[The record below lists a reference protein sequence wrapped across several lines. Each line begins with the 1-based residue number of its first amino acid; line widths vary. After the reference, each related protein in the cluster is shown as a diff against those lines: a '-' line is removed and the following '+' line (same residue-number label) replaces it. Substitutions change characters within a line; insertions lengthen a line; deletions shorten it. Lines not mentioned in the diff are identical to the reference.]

1 MPNRNFMNRRTFLQ
15 NTAITASG
23 ISLLPGFLTAKEK
36 SEIILGHNNKRYRID
51 TKWGQLDFARFPVKD
66 CHEMV
71 QDSKGRIILLTN
83 ETKNNVII
91 YDKKGK
97 LLTTWGNEYP
107 GGHGL
112 TLFNE
117 NGQEVLFI
125 YIIWLAAAGIRN
137 HFIIFIKYG
146 YKS

>member
-83 ETKNNVII
+83 ETK
-91 YDKKGK
+91 K
-97 LLTTWGNEYP
+97 
-107 GGHGL
+107 
-112 TLFNE
+112 
-117 NGQEVLFI
+117 
-125 YIIWLAAAGIRN
+125 
-137 HFIIFIKYG
+137 
-146 YKS
+146 